1 MVRAA
6 GVTSTNVQILRQ
18 VMDLQSLVGFS
29 VAPRLGIG
37 QLKRVVCRRCFQR
50 LKRRVVEHL
59 VLRSVVQLFD
69 LELVKERSGVLV
81 SAFLGCFVD

>member
-6 GVTSTNVQILRQ
+6 GETSTYVEVFRQ

-29 VAPRLGIG
+29 VSPRLWIG
-37 QLKRVVCRRCFQR
+37 QLKRVVGRRRFQR
-50 LKRRVVEHL
+50 LKGRVVEHL

-69 LELVKERSGVLV
+69 LELVKEGSCVFV
-81 SAFLGCFVD
+81 SAFLGCLLD